1 MVFALYLLNCI
12 LGSLIKHQLVTH
24 LTLGIALRGVLDA
37 LRKPTDSK
45 VSINF
50 SIFFLPLFSFHVCHP
65 YVFYCQIF
73 TFGTKALE
81 QFLDRLIEWPQY
93 CYHIL
98 QISHLR
104 GTHPE
109 LVAFIERALARTSS
123 SHSESN
129 VGNNSST
136 DPHSGSASATLENV
150 EV

>member
-1 MVFALYLLNCI
+1 M
-12 LGSLIKHQLVTH
+12 
-24 LTLGIALRGVLDA
+24 
-37 LRKPTDSK
+37 
-45 VSINF
+45 
-50 SIFFLPLFSFHVCHP
+50 
-65 YVFYCQIF
+65 
-73 TFGTKALE
+73 E

-129 VGNNSST
+129 GGNNSST
-136 DPHSGSASATLENV
+136 DPHSGSAPATLENV
-150 EV
+150 EVQN